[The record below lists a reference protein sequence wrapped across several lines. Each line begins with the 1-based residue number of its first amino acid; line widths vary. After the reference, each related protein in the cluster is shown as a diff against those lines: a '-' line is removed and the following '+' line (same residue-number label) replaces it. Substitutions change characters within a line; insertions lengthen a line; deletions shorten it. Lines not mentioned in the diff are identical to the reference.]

1 MEIHNLSV
9 YDENGE
15 KQRIADHV
23 YCINTYKGNIFY
35 AQRVDD
41 SVSIKYKSLESD
53 DEGEVFT
60 VPLKKSCG
68 VVSLAI
74 NDNYIIYDI
83 GAYSN
88 YGYED
93 EVLTRVIW
101 NRQTGEIQ
109 QTIEY

>member
-1 MEIHNLSV
+1 M
-9 YDENGE
+9 
-15 KQRIADHV
+15 
-23 YCINTYKGNIFY
+23 
-35 AQRVDD
+35 DD

-88 YGYED
+88 YGNQH
-93 EVLTRVIW
+93 EVLTRVIR